1 MLKQSHKQQTLFSIL
16 YDKIP
21 ENHVLKQIGN
31 VVDFSFVNRL
41 LKESYCEN
49 FGRPAKEPEMM
60 VKLCILQYLYNL
72 SDVRVIEESNVNLA
86 YMWFLGIN
94 PEEDLPE
101 ASLLAKFRT
110 QRLKD
115 ISLDEII
122 KEVVRQCV
130 ERGIIKGN
138 GVSIDVTHTHA
149 NTIKTVPE
157 RIMKHLA
164 KKIFKEIEKENTDL
178 IDNIDTEIPNYKEI
192 EDHSEAKDVMKKY
205 LEKTIEQVELHYS
218 NNTES
223 KVSKAIDKAKEILSS
238 PKFIEQRGIRSLVD
252 EDARVG
258 RKSKKISFFGY
269 KTEFT
274 MLTEEKIIT
283 AIDVSDGVYVDGTY
297 TREQLE
303 RTKSAGVEIKEVYG
317 DKAYFRKNILD
328 AIGEYEA
335 KAYIPISETMYKIDE
350 SKYAYNKD
358 ADEWYCSEGNRTVS
372 CKEKREKN

>member
-164 KKIFKEIEKENTDL
+164 KKIFKETEKENTDL

-358 ADEWYCSEGNRTVS
+358 ADEW
-372 CKEKREKN
+372 